1 MSYQRPLS
9 APPLLPHRRPR
20 SKRAGRG
27 RPGMIAQRIQSVAS
41 FLARRKIPAVMG
53 GVAVIGAVIWVL
65 PPIGNNPALA
75 DLLKEQGYW
84 EIVAPADFYVPGTI
98 NTIEVRSDGKIALHP
113 TCKIDAALLATMT
126 LQSRTID
133 RVLAQRLNK
142 KFDVS
147 GALQELLSVGM
158 GGSKIAKLN
167 MSFQNSSILNITDED
182 LWQVR
187 QGVVKGACQE
197 AIKLNLN
204 GGGRVCQTRSA
215 LKGDLVYDIT
225 YHEGIT
231 LQEQGKLTA
240 DVAATLKL
248 EADQDRTDRMLGAG
262 LIYGVKLMPDG
273 ILLNTPDA
281 RPADCRAELI

>member
-1 MSYQRPLS
+1 M
-9 APPLLPHRRPR
+9 R
-20 SKRAGRG
+20 SKRTAHRHQGT
-27 RPGMIAQRIQSVAS
+27 IAQRLQSLLS
-41 FLARRKIPAVMG
+41 LLAKRKIPAVMG
-53 GVAVIGAVIWVL
+53 GVVVIGAVVWVL
-65 PPIGNNPALA
+65 PPFGNNPALA

-98 NTIEVRSDGKIALHP
+98 HTIEVRSDGKIALHP
-113 TCKIDAALLATMT
+113 TCKIDAALLAAMT

-133 RVLAQRLNK
+133 RALAQRLDK

-147 GALQELLSVGM
+147 GGLQELLSVGI
-158 GGSKIAKLN
+158 GGSKIARLN

-197 AIKLNLN
+197 AIRLNLGN
-204 GGGRVCQTRSA
+204 GGRVCQTRSA

-225 YHEGIT
+225 YRDGIT
-231 LQEQGKLTA
+231 LQEQGKITA

-248 EADQDRTDRMLGAG
+248 TADQDRTDRMLGAG
-262 LIYGVKLMPDG
+262 LIYGVKLMPDA
-273 ILLNTPDA
+273 ILLNAPDA
-281 RPADCRAELI
+281 RPADCRPEWI

>member
-1 MSYQRPLS
+1 MSYQPPLS
-9 APPLLPHRRPR
+9 APPMPR
-20 SKRAGRG
+20 QPRARMKRAARG
-27 RPGMIAQRIQSVAS
+27 RPGMRSRFRS
-41 FLARRKIPAVMG
+41 FFDLLANNKIPAVMG
-53 GVAVIGAVIWVL
+53 GVAVAGAVIWVL
-65 PPIGNNPALA
+65 PPGNGPTFA
-75 DLLKEQGYW
+75 DVLKELGYW
-84 EIVAPADFYVPGTI
+84 EIVAPAEFYVPGTI
-98 NTIEVRSDGKIALHP
+98 NTIELRSDGKIALHP

-133 RVLAQRLNK
+133 RALAQRLDK
-142 KFDVS
+142 KFDAS
-147 GALQELLSVGM
+147 GGLQELLSVGVS
-158 GGSKIAKLN
+158 GSKIAKL
-167 MSFQNSSILNITDED
+167 SISLRNSSILNITDED

-204 GGGRVCQTRSA
+204 NGGRVCQTRSA

-225 YHEGIT
+225 YQDGIT

-281 RPADCRAELI
+281 KPVDCRAGWV